1 MGYRKRLASE
11 ILRPAFSRLDSLIE
25 TISVNLTAAQGT
37 QVIDLLCDLFRA
49 AVSWADGQP
58 DKSDVQT
65 VKVTLRSIDLRLSR
79 LTSDSICVGRTL
91 LPSSPSFRLTYRL
104 RYPDAVSLY
113 AFLG

>member
-1 MGYRKRLASE
+1 MNQAIPRMSYRKRLASE
-11 ILRPAFSRLDSLIE
+11 TLRPAFSRLDSLIE

-65 VKVTLRSIDLRLSR
+65 VKVTLRSIDLR
-79 LTSDSICVGRTL
+79 
-91 LPSSPSFRLTYRL
+91 
-104 RYPDAVSLY
+104 
-113 AFLG
+113 